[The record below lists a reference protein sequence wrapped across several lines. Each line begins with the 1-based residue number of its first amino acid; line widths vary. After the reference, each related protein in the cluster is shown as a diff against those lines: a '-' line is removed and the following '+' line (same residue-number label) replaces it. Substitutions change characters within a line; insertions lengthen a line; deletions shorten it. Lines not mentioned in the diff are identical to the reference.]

1 MPVFKR
7 IIFSLSVLS
16 LLLTFLDAASQTQD
30 STKTPLPQSTQSST
44 EKSVDPEIA
53 KQDSLQKKSWLERNP
68 ALVGLI
74 GAFIGAAVALIG
86 VLINR
91 QTGKKTSK
99 LTEAEKQTQIRVEK
113 EEKEKIEIQARA
125 AFI

>member
-1 MPVFKR
+1 MPHLGKVVFPLFIFLLL
-7 IIFSLSVLS
+7 IIFSNQ
-16 LLLTFLDAASQTQD
+16 AIAQTQD
-30 STKTPLPQSTQSST
+30 STKAQSPQITQTSQQD
-44 EKSVDPEIA
+44 SVSQVT
-53 KQDSLQKKSWLERNP
+53 KQDSLQQKSWLERNP

-113 EEKEKIEIQARA
+113 EEKAKIEIQARA
-125 AFI
+125 TFI

>member
-44 EKSVDPEIA
+44 EKSVDPQIT
-53 KQDSLQKKSWLERNP
+53 KQDPLPQKSWFEQNP
-68 ALVGLI
+68 TFV
-74 GAFIGAAVALIG
+74 AFIGVVFGVAATLLLGFGI
-86 VLINR
+86 
-91 QTGKKTSK
+91 QT
-99 LTEAEKQTQIRVEK
+99 
-113 EEKEKIEIQARA
+113 
-125 AFI
+125 

>member
-53 KQDSLQKKSWLERNP
+53 KQDSLQKKSWFERNP

-99 LTEAEKQTQIRVEK
+99 LTEVEKQTQIRVEK
-113 EEKEKIEIQARA
+113 EGKSEN
-125 AFI
+125 

>member
-53 KQDSLQKKSWLERNP
+53 KQDS
-68 ALVGLI
+68 
-74 GAFIGAAVALIG
+74 
-86 VLINR
+86 
-91 QTGKKTSK
+91 
-99 LTEAEKQTQIRVEK
+99 
-113 EEKEKIEIQARA
+113 
-125 AFI
+125 